1 MRDDD
6 DMNRAL
12 ACIAPDRLAKAA
24 AARLR
29 HERRQAR
36 LQRLAAERERQRQA
50 LLQDPVTR
58 ALAKANAA
66 ATRSGDDGE

>member
-1 MRDDD
+1 MRVDD
-6 DMNRAL
+6 DMKRAL
-12 ACIAPDRLAKAA
+12 ACIAPDRLAKAS

-58 ALAKANAA
+58 ALAKANATA
-66 ATRSGDDGE
+66 ARSGDDSE